1 MLEKILQSRATTVV
15 LLALAAVFAI
25 HLIVQNTEGLR
36 LDMTSD
42 NLYALSDGTREI
54 LERMHTEGV
63 QPVELKLYFS
73 STVGKTLPKFIKDF
87 ITYERYLRALL
98 RELETASNGK
108 LQVQFIDP
116 KPDSDE
122 AQDAADYGLD
132 GKQVNQNGDLFY
144 FGLAFETQTG
154 SKDKIEFLWPNQ
166 QETVEYEI
174 ARRLQ
179 SLLWPAKKRVGVLS
193 SLEVLSDA
201 SNPYL
206 AQILAAQGRQ
216 PRDSWIA
223 MQLLQQTYEVSK
235 IEPDVD
241 TISAADYDLVV
252 VIHPKDLSPTV
263 QQALDGWVVRGGNTL
278 VFVDPY
284 SLDDQPPQNPQQP
297 WMAYQYKPASNLP
310 ALLGAWGLTRV
321 EDRVAADFDL
331 GVTRSVRR
339 LGPAE
344 RVIVDLGIDGE
355 NAAETLDTA
364 SPILRGLDD
373 LRFFLAGNLER
384 VGEGVSGVTYT
395 PLIKTTAKGSTL
407 AMSAGFPGG
416 SEELVFAD
424 VATPAKLLDHFS
436 AGSQPVVL
444 AYELRGKLP
453 AAFPEENTVPEPERQ
468 DATVVVFAD
477 VDFISDQVAFQSTP
491 IGALAA
497 NDNHKVLLN
506 AVDYLLGSEALMK
519 VRAKKAL
526 QRPFTLFDA
535 IEASADRDS
544 LERERQLRAEIEGFQ
559 TELNQK
565 QSGLGQQNAALFQKQ
580 VQDEVDRLNEKI
592 EAANRELREIRKK
605 KRAALE
611 GEESR
616 VRFTTLWLMPSLVMV
631 LGLGLWFQRKNRD
644 AKARRTS

>member
-1 MLEKILQSRATTVV
+1 MLEKILKSRATT
-15 LLALAAVFAI
+15 LALMALASVFAI

-42 NLYALSDGTREI
+42 DLYALSDGTLEI
-54 LERMHTEGV
+54 LERMHQEGV
-63 QPVELKLYFS
+63 KPVELKLYFS
-73 STVGKTLPKFIKDF
+73 STVGKSLPKFIKDF

-98 RELETASNGK
+98 RELETASRGK
-108 LQVQFIDP
+108 IKVKLIDP

-122 AQDAADYGLD
+122 AQDAADDGLD
-132 GKQVNQNGDLFY
+132 GKPVNQNGDLFY
-144 FGLAFETQTG
+144 FGLVFETQTG

-223 MQLLQQTYEVSK
+223 IQLLQQSYEVSTIDPATEK
-235 IEPDVD
+235 ISPD
-241 TISAADYDLVV
+241 DYDLVL
-252 VIHPKDLSPTV
+252 VIHPKSLAEKT
-263 QQALDGWVVRGGNTL
+263 QQALDEWVVRGGNTL
-278 VFVDPY
+278 LFLDPY
-284 SLDDQPPQNPQQP
+284 ALDDQPPQNPQQP
-297 WMAYQYKPASNLP
+297 WQAYQYKPDSNLP
-310 ALLGAWGLTRV
+310 ALLEAWGLVR
-321 EDRVAADFDL
+321 EENRIAADFDL
-331 GVTRSVRR
+331 GVTRAVRR

-344 RVIVDLGIDGE
+344 RVIVDLGVDAE
-355 NAAETLDTA
+355 NAGEVLDGA
-364 SPILRGLDD
+364 SPMLRGLSD
-373 LRFFLAGNLER
+373 LRFFLAGSLKKL
-384 VGEGVSGVTYT
+384 GEKPGVTYT
-395 PLIKTTAKGSTL
+395 PLVKTTAKGNTL
-407 AMSAGFPGG
+407 EMMPGFPGTQG
-416 SEELVFAD
+416 ELTFAD

-436 AGSQPVVL
+436 PGSQPVVL
-444 AYELRGKLP
+444 AYEVRGKLP
-453 AAFPEENTVPEPERQ
+453 SAFSQTPVPEAERKE
-468 DATVVVFAD
+468 ATVVVFAD

-491 IGALAA
+491 IGALAT

-506 AVDYLLGSEALMK
+506 AIDYLLGSESLMK

-526 QRPFTLFDA
+526 RRPFTLFDE
-535 IEASADRDS
+535 IEARADRDT
-544 LERERQLRAEIEGFQ
+544 LERERQLREEIEGFEG
-559 TELNQK
+559 ELRQK
-565 QSGLGQQNAALFQKQ
+565 QSASGQQNAALFQKQ

-592 EAANRELREIRKK
+592 KDANRELREIRKK

-616 VRFTTLWLMPSLVMV
+616 VRFTALWLMPSLVMV
-631 LGLGLWFQRKNRD
+631 LGLGLLFERKRRD